1 MTQTEHNDISLD
13 DPSSHYASI
22 VMAESLKSFVSSAQ
36 IEALEREILSVGTIS
51 VPVKHVIGG
60 GIYAR
65 QITMPKGTLA
75 IGHAHSD
82 ECINIVTSGS
92 VSVVIDG
99 RVVVIKAPA
108 MFTSAP
114 MDRKVGYVHE
124 DVTWITVH
132 STKDTDIAK
141 IESQILVKSKAF
153 NEHEERLMLVDS
165 GMVACAD
172 SDAMAARIDYAS
184 AIEELGFTHDQV
196 VAISENADDM
206 IPMPSGRG
214 SSVYTATSSIGGI
227 GVFSS
232 FQFKSGVSLCIARMS
247 GFRTPVGRF
256 TNHSH
261 NPNCEFIHDGYGDV
275 NLVTIRPVSIGEELT
290 VNYRH
295 AFSTARSA
303 DLALNNLNTK

>member
-1 MTQTEHNDISLD
+1 MIKTEHNDIVGHSEPYD
-13 DPSSHYASI
+13 YESA
-22 VMAESLKSFVSSAQ
+22 VMAESLRSFVSSSQ
-36 IEALEREILSVGTIS
+36 IEALEKEILSIGTIS

-82 ECINIVTSGS
+82 ECINIVTAGS

-99 RVVVIKAPA
+99 RVVVVKAPA

-114 MDRKVGYVHE
+114 LDRKVGYVHE

-132 STKDTDIAK
+132 STIDTDIAK
-141 IESQILVKSKAF
+141 IESKILVKSKAF
-153 NEHEERLMLVDS
+153 NEHEKKRMLTDS
-165 GMVACAD
+165 GMVACSD
-172 SDAMAARIDYAS
+172 SDIMAARIDYAS
-184 AIEELGFTHDQV
+184 AIHELGFTNDQV
-196 VAISENADDM
+196 VSISENVDDVV
-206 IPMPSGRG
+206 PMPSGRG
-214 SSVYTATSSIGGI
+214 SSVYTATSSIQGI
-227 GVFSS
+227 GVFSA
-232 FQFKSGVSLCIARMS
+232 FQFGAGVSLCVARMS
-247 GFRTPVGRF
+247 GFRTPAGRF

-261 NPNCEFIHDGYGDV
+261 NPNCEFVHDGYGDV
-275 NLVTIRPVSIGEELT
+275 NLVTTRPVSIGEELT

-303 DLALNNLNTK
+303 DMALNNLNTK